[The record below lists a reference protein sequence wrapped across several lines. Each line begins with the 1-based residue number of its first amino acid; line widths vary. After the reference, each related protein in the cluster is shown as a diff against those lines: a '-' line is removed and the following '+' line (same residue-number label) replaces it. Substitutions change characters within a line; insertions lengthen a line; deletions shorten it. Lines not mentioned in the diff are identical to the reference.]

1 MSNIFLSSLATIAS
15 VFCWTACSNQKL
27 EEIINSEVSGSGID
41 NIVSAKTSTDE
52 NGINIQSLSY
62 KSWIKVK
69 GQTKADFDKTVTVN
83 LTGEL
88 PDIAQ
93 EHNINSYVESLDPRW
108 MYTTQGYM
116 SKGSRKEGYV
126 TITDSV
132 LVYTVH
138 HYNFDFSYNLK
149 YEVPVYDD
157 GITREVMPYYRYE
170 RIVDK
175 GYELKQEDSKVIN
188 GIAYACNIYQ
198 HALEVTFNGKV
209 YSLHAN
215 VTLLHELGPANKPY
229 IVRSEIIEE
238 GTTLFDDHVLASISI
253 RRKWS
258 TGEIDEKSY
267 GIELCEQVTPEY
279 SNPFP
284 VFINNNDSIEY
295 ESLEVTEE
303 DKYLLTGLDNY
314 MNVYRYL
321 KKVRINFTVIGP
333 LDVEIYGDE
342 AYYDDG
348 VLYHY
353 FKSSN
358 AVGSIEY
365 GGDEWKLL
373 NSGYDEYEK
382 KRFEYYEMTYTL
394 NVQFGSRIVPKKIR
408 NELCCWPIF

>member
-1 MSNIFLSSLATIAS
+1 MRAFLSSIAMVAS
-15 VFCWTACSNQKL
+15 VLCWMSCSNKSL
-27 EEIINSEVSGSGID
+27 EEIINSEVSDGGID
-41 NIVSAKTSTDE
+41 NTVLATTSTDA
-52 NGINIQSLSY
+52 NGLITQSLSY

-69 GQTKADFDKTVTVN
+69 GQTKADFEKTVTVN

-88 PDIAQ
+88 PDVAQ
-93 EHNINSYVESLDPRW
+93 ELNVESYVASLEPRW
-108 MYTTQGYM
+108 MYTSQEKRVQGTHQD
-116 SKGSRKEGYV
+116 GYV

-138 HYNFDFSYNLK
+138 HFNFDFSYNLM

-157 GITREVMPYYRYE
+157 GVTREVMPYYRYE
-170 RIVDK
+170 NLVDK
-175 GYELKQEDSKVIN
+175 GYTLKQEDSRVIN
-188 GIAYACNIYQ
+188 GSAYACNIYQ

-209 YSLHAN
+209 YTLHAN
-215 VTLLHELGPANKPY
+215 VTLLHELGPANKPF
-229 IVRSEIIEE
+229 IVRSEILQE
-238 GTTLFDDHVLASISI
+238 GTTLFDDHVLASIDI
-253 RRKWS
+253 RTKWS
-258 TGEIDEKSY
+258 TGEVNENSY
-267 GIELCEQVTPEY
+267 GIELCERVTPEY
-279 SNPFP
+279 NTPFS
-284 VFINNNDSIEY
+284 VYNYNNNIEY
-295 ESLEVTEE
+295 EYLEDIPDEE
-303 DKYLLTGLDNY
+303 DVYLLEGLDNH
-314 MNVYRYL
+314 MRVIRYL
-321 KKVRINFTVIGP
+321 KKVRINFTLIGP

-382 KRFEYYEMTYTL
+382 KGFEYYEMTYTL

>member
-93 EHNINSYVESLDPRW
+93 ELNINSYVESLDPRW

-138 HYNFDFSYNLK
+138 HFNFDFSYNLK